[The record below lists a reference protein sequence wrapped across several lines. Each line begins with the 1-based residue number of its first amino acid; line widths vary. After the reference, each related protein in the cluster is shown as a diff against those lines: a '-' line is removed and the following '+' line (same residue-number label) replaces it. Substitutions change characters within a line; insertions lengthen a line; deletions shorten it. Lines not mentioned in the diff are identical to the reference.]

1 MASSNG
7 ALASSPPTTQDT
19 SDRRKS
25 GRAVRKPDHFAEE
38 HHEGSIL
45 SNGSVKRKRHSDG
58 DALPDSD
65 DDEVENGDSDEE
77 TEGSANEE
85 ELKERKRGSRNNRA
99 TSKPTTKRAK
109 ISNGGGTTL
118 AIRPAKVPSKSASL
132 KAKVQKARSR
142 QSQANQEG
150 LYGTVTRTRS

>member
-45 SNGSVKRKRHSDG
+45 SNGSVKRKRHHDG
-58 DALPDSD
+58 DTLPDFD
-65 DDEVENGDSDEE
+65 ADGLENGDSDEE

-85 ELKERKRGSRNNRA
+85 ELKERKRGARKNRA

-109 ISNGGGTTL
+109 ISNGGDTTL
-118 AIRPAKVPSKSASL
+118 AIRQAKVPFKSASQ

-142 QSQANQEG
+142 QSQVNQEG
-150 LYGTVTRTRS
+150 LYGTFSNMR